1 MSHPKNHITIQN
13 FKLLNNKH
21 TNTESKIVALLKQRD
36 KEAIELLY
44 EHYSPALYGM
54 ILKIVSSEALAQE
67 VLQDVFVKIWK
78 NADKYDTDKGRL
90 FTWLAQIARNAA
102 KDTLRSSRH
111 KQDIKTDS
119 LADNV
124 GNDSSLSHNPRIAD
138 SGLRKTIDGLDEKY
152 REIIDLLYF
161 QGYSHSEAAKE
172 LNIPIGT
179 LKSRVRKAILELR
192 KLLGNELITILL
204 IIKTITN
211 L

>member
-1 MSHPKNHITIQN
+1 MSHVKHGFNCHNIK
-13 FKLLNNKH
+13 FVNNKH
-21 TNTESKIVALLKQRD
+21 TNMESNIVALLKQRD

-54 ILKIVSSEALAQE
+54 ILRIIPNEALAQE
-67 VLQDVFVKIWK
+67 VLQDVFVKIWN
-78 NADKYDTDKGRL
+78 NADKYDADKGKL

-102 KDTLRSSRH
+102 KDALRSSQY
-111 KQDIKTDS
+111 KQDAKTDS

-124 GNDSSLSHNPRIAD
+124 GNDSSLSHNPRITD

-161 QGYSHSEAAKE
+161 QGYSHSEAAKK
-172 LNIPIGT
+172 LDIPIGT

-192 KLLGNELITILL
+192 KILGNELIIIFLMMTIN
-204 IIKTITN
+204 TN

>member
-1 MSHPKNHITIQN
+1 LS
-13 FKLLNNKH
+13 
-21 TNTESKIVALLKQRD
+21 IV
-36 KEAIELLY
+36 LLY
-44 EHYSPALYGM
+44 DNYSPALYGI
-54 ILKIVSSEALAQE
+54 ILRIVPSESLAQE
-67 VLQDVFVKIWK
+67 VLQDVFMKVWN
-78 NADKYDTDKGRL
+78 NADKYDADKGKL
-90 FTWLAQIARNAA
+90 FTWLAQIARNAS
-102 KDTLRSSRH
+102 KDALRSRLH
-111 KQDIKTDS
+111 KQDIKTDT

-124 GNDSSLSHNPRIAD
+124 DNDSSLSHSPHIAD
-138 SGLRKTIDGLDEKY
+138 SGLRKIIDSLDKKY
-152 REIIDLLYF
+152 KEIIDLLYF

>member
-1 MSHPKNHITIQN
+1 MSKSKHH
-13 FKLLNNKH
+13 FKFGDFKFVNNKH
-21 TNTESKIVALLKQRD
+21 TNIESTIVALLQQRD

-44 EHYSPALYGM
+44 EHYSAALYGI
-54 ILKIVSSEALAQE
+54 ILRIVPSEVLAQE
-67 VLQDVFVKIWK
+67 VLQDVFMKVWN
-78 NADKYDTDKGRL
+78 NAEKYDADKGRL

-102 KDTLRSSRH
+102 KDALRSRRH
-111 KQDIKTDS
+111 KQDNKTDS

-138 SGLRKTIDGLDEKY
+138 SGLRTVIDGLDKKY

-172 LNIPIGT
+172 LDIPIGT
-179 LKSRVRKAILELR
+179 LKSRTRKAILELR
-192 KLLGNELITILL
+192 KLLGNELITIFL
-204 IIKTITN
+204 IIKIITN

>member
-1 MSHPKNHITIQN
+1 MSSKNNIT
-13 FKLLNNKH
+13 L
-21 TNTESKIVALLKQRD
+21 ESKIIALLKQKD
-36 KEAIELLY
+36 KEAIVLLY
-44 EHYSPALYGM
+44 DNYSAALYGI
-54 ILKIVSSEALAQE
+54 ILKIVQSETVAQE
-67 VLQDVFVKIWK
+67 VLQDVFLKVWN
-78 NADKYDTDKGRL
+78 NAEKYDADKGRL

-102 KDTLRSSRH
+102 KDALRSSRQ
-111 KQDIKTDS
+111 KQDNKTDS

-124 GNDSSLSHNPRIAD
+124 GNDSSLSHNLHIAD
-138 SGLRKTIDGLDEKY
+138 SGLRKTIDSLDKKY

-172 LNIPIGT
+172 LEIPIGT

-204 IIKTITN
+204 VIKIITN